1 MTHHDVWP
9 FVVLVRASYNGRLI
23 PAEFSMTEQRS
34 FLARTWLGFWYFV
47 DGARKVFLNLLF
59 LLVIYLLFVLVLK
72 SDEPLT
78 MRGDTTLVLRPYGNV
93 VEEYSLGPLD
103 RALQQVTSELPQE
116 TRLRDLINAVERAS
130 LDSRISQMVIDT
142 DYLWN
147 IGLSSLQDLEHAINV
162 FKATGKPV
170 IALADAMGQHQYY
183 LAAMADEVWLNP
195 GGLVWIDGYSNFRHY
210 YREGLEKLE
219 VEINLF
225 RVGEYKSA
233 MEPYIR
239 NDMSPEAKEAAKFW
253 MASLWQQ
260 YLEGVSRN
268 RGIPL
273 LTLSTAIDDFAN
285 RIEANGGDF
294 AEFALNL
301 GLVDRLISRPEA
313 RQELALKGASNNA
326 GDSFRAVG
334 VEHYLQ
340 ISGYTTNTK
349 AGANIRVVVAEG
361 EITRGEQT
369 AGRVGSVTTASEL
382 RAAGRDADIEAVILR
397 INSPGGDAFASEVI
411 RREVQA
417 LKEGGK
423 TVVVSMGDVAASGGY
438 WIAMGADEVWA
449 NPATITGSIGV
460 FGMIPTFSNTLE
472 NLGIHTDGVGTTE
485 LAGKLRIDR
494 PLDSDLKR
502 IFQASTENVYE
513 DFLDLVLRSRPF
525 DSREEVDMV
534 ARGRVW
540 SGLQAV
546 ENRLIDHTGSLQDA
560 IGAAAR
566 IAGLGEDYKVN
577 WTEPELSTIE
587 KLLLDLSSG
596 VLAKT
601 SFFQSRSSLMRTT
614 FVQSLMEDLRILTR
628 GERGLTIAAHCLC
641 GIE

>member
-1 MTHHDVWP
+1 M
-9 FVVLVRASYNGRLI
+9 A
-23 PAEFSMTEQRS
+23 EQRS
-34 FLARTWLGFWYFV
+34 LLVRSWLGLWHFV

-59 LLVIYLLFVLVLK
+59 VLFMYLLFILVLQ
-72 SDEPLT
+72 SDQPLT

-93 VEEYSLGPLD
+93 VEEYSHSAFD
-103 RALQQVTSELPQE
+103 RALQQATSDVPQE
-116 TRLRDLINAVERAS
+116 TRLRDLIGAVDLATT
-130 LDSRISQMVIDT
+130 DSRISQMVIDT
-142 DYLWN
+142 DYLWK
-147 IGLSSLQDLEHAINV
+147 IGLSSLQDLEYAINK
-162 FKATGKPV
+162 FKASGKPV

-183 LAAMADEVWLNP
+183 LAALADEVWLNP
-195 GGLVWIDGYSNFRHY
+195 NGVVWIDGYSNFRHF

-239 NDMSPEAKEAAKFW
+239 DDMSPDAKEAARFW

-273 LTLSTAIDDFAN
+273 STLSEAIDDFAN
-285 RIEANGGDF
+285 RIEANNGDF
-294 AEFALNL
+294 AGFALEL

-340 ISGYTTNTK
+340 ISGFNKDRTN
-349 AGANIRVVVAEG
+349 GANIQVVVAEG
-361 EITRGEQT
+361 EITRGQRT
-369 AGRVGSVTTASEL
+369 AGRIGAETTAAEL
-382 RAAGRDADIEAVILR
+382 RAAGRDTDVSAVILR
-397 INSPGGDAFASEVI
+397 INSPGGDAFAAEVI

-417 LKEGGK
+417 LTDGGT

-460 FGMIPTFSNTLE
+460 YGMVPTFSNTLA
-472 NLGIHTDGVGTTE
+472 NLGIHADGIGTTA

-494 PLDSDLKR
+494 PLDPDLKR
-502 IFQASTENVYE
+502 IFQSSIEHTYD
-513 DFLDLVLRSRPF
+513 DFLELVLQARPF
-525 DSREEVDMV
+525 QTKEEVNEV

-540 SGLQAV
+540 SGSQAA
-546 ENRLIDHTGSLQDA
+546 EHRLIDQIGSLQDA

-566 IAGLGEDYKVN
+566 IAGLGDNYTVR

-587 KLLLDLSSG
+587 RLLLEIASG
-596 VLAKT
+596 VMSKL
-601 SFFQSRSSLMRTT
+601 SFDRSGSELIRTT
-614 FVQSLMEDLRILTR
+614 FLQNLLEDLRVLTR
-628 GERGLTIAAHCLC
+628 GEQGLTVAAHCLC